1 MIKIEEI
8 PLLILMTFTLVYLS
22 IGNPESEIWSGWF
35 FFTNY
40 LTMLLLFRN
49 NRSKKVRLVSIL
61 LSVSVLVFIVLRYF
75 LKIQIER
82 YYTLIPFAICIF
94 GIFKFEKK

>member
-1 MIKIEEI
+1 MLKIEEI
-8 PLLILMTFTLVYLS
+8 PILVLMTFTLVYLS
-22 IGNPESEIWSGWF
+22 IGDPESEIWSGWF

-49 NRSKKVRLVSIL
+49 NRSKKVSIVGMS

-75 LKIQIER
+75 FKIEIER

-94 GIFKFEKK
+94 GIFKLERK